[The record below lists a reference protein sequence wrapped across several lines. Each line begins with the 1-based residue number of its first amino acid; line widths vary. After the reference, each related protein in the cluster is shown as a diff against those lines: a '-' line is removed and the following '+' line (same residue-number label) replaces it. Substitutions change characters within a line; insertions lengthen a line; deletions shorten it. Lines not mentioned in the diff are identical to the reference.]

1 MFYIVISIQER
12 EMIKSIGTIN
22 RWQMSVFLTGSR
34 RKKEEEEERRRG
46 SLVTGENF
54 LFPFLSVRAT

>member
-1 MFYIVISIQER
+1 MFYIGSVQER

-22 RWQMSVFLTGSR
+22 RWQMSVFLIGSR
-34 RKKEEEEERRRG
+34 RKKEEERRRG

-54 LFPFLSVRAT
+54 LFPFLHVRAT